1 MEYEMDY
8 EMDKFDAPE
17 AIYMKMNSP
26 QQKEY
31 FSPTNSQA
39 VTKSQ
44 PSSKPTPTPPSSSWW
59 WSPSSKPT
67 PPPPSIKLSE
77 VKKKAFTNV
86 EPNFDNLVT
95 ANLCSTAFKN
105 WIDSNLDKQ
114 INSQIVKQFFLSFFA
129 LLAQY
134 NSCFERG
141 AFIFQ
146 NDTNV
151 LFNILTFDKLKFEL
165 SYNCDDPLSEVV
177 ATAPVRHPIRP
188 ANVHSISTGTHVGPI
203 TLRANLISQAGPCV
217 PAKFFLKK
225 GTDRKN
231 HKFERIFDG
240 DLSLDD
246 VCNKCIV
253 KTGEHDHRRVILYY
267 PYVLNTALNYIS
279 DVTNNNNRTPESSI
293 LNFLFVK
300 FESQPVSGTISQ
312 KMAHVGNY
320 ASRKI
325 SGLFSSTPTPTATT
339 ATPTATPTATTATPT
354 PTLDER
360 REDDPLT
367 VYSTIL
373 NNGFTQKAKDINFYT
388 SLGLPTKTLEWYN
401 DNVRIGQEFFVSQ
414 KLLEYLLMNY
424 LFTNYVCP
432 GKGGKRKTRQKRN
445 KTRNKRTQKRHKKN
459 KKIFT
464 RKRYN

>member
-1 MEYEMDY
+1 
-8 EMDKFDAPE
+8 
-17 AIYMKMNSP
+17 MNKDNVTVLDES
-26 QQKEY
+26 
-31 FSPTNSQA
+31 FSPMHKEKD
-39 VTKSQ
+39 V
-44 PSSKPTPTPPSSSWW
+44 TPTN
-59 WSPSSKPT
+59 T
-67 PPPPSIKLSE
+67 
-77 VKKKAFTNV
+77 KKIAFTNI
-86 EPNFDNLVT
+86 EPNFDELIT
-95 ANLCSTAFKN
+95 DNLCSNAFKN

-134 NSCFERG
+134 DSCFERG
-141 AFIFQ
+141 SFIFQ

-151 LFNILTFDKLKFEL
+151 LFNILTFDKLKITS
-165 SYNCDDPLSEVV
+165 SYNCDDPLSG
-177 ATAPVRHPIRP
+177 ADTAPVGHPITP
-188 ANVHSISTGTHVGPI
+188 TNVHSISTATHVKPI
-203 TLRANLISQAGPCV
+203 TTRLKFFDAKAGPCV
-217 PAKFFLKK
+217 PAVSFPGF
-225 GTDRKN
+225 GTERKN

-279 DVTNNNNRTPESSI
+279 DVANNNNRTPSSSI

-300 FESQPVSGTISQ
+300 FESQPVSGTFGQ
-312 KMAHVGNY
+312 KVAHGVNY
-320 ASRKI
+320 ARRKA
-325 SGLFSSTPTPTATT
+325 SGLFSSTPAVMTNNSDSDADSDADSDSDASSPLLSNSDSATA
-339 ATPTATPTATTATPT
+339 T

-360 REDDPLT
+360 REDDPVT
-367 VYSTIL
+367 VYSTSL
-373 NNGFTQKAKDINFYT
+373 NNGFTQKAKDIKFYT

-424 LFTNYVCP
+424 LFTNYSCP

-445 KTRNKRTQKRHKKN
+445 KKTHKKTHKKTQKRHKKTNKRNKRN
-459 KKIFT
+459 KKNFT
-464 RKRYN
+464 RKRV